1 MAADSGSIWP
11 AFPLATAAHPVT
23 STRMSFSISRRVS
36 SMCSRSWGSLGLLQ
50 PTTATAPRMVPAAMA
65 STSGF
70 GVPPSAPRSAST
82 ENPPIMRTG
91 FTGIRTR
98 SWFRS
103 G

>member
-1 MAADSGSIWP
+1 
-11 AFPLATAAHPVT
+11 
-23 STRMSFSISRRVS
+23 MSFSISRRVS

-70 GVPPSAPRSAST
+70 GVPPSAPRMAST
-82 ENPPIMRTG
+82 ENPPIMLDRLG
-91 FTGIRTR
+91 TGIRTR
-98 SWFRS
+98 PWFRS